1 METRPF
7 LIYQCYANGSSVDPP
22 DSVNFTAL
30 LDGTNS
36 ATSVVSVTVWSA
48 SRETPNSYV
57 KSNFQTHYD
66 AARGVGVRTNSTA
79 TEETTVLRYFKGKSL
94 YVKLDIPSK
103 NNTEGY
109 KIYDVDFECTNAKI
123 LLREVCPF
131 RCNMK
136 LTRDV

>member
-1 METRPF
+1 MQTRPI
-7 LIYQCYANGSSVDPP
+7 LIYECYANGSSVDPS
-22 DSVNFTAL
+22 DSVNITVL
-30 LDGTNS
+30 LDGTDP
-36 ATSVVSVTVWSA
+36 ATSVASVVFWSA
-48 SRETPNSYV
+48 SKGTPNSYV
-57 KSNFQTHYD
+57 KSNFQTRYD

-79 TEETTVLRYFKGKSL
+79 TEDTTVLRYFKGQSL

-136 LTRDV
+136 LTREL